1 LLFCYEDFKQVLTFF
16 ILSGTFVVGACLTI
30 VDYPEISAGLAA
42 VALGLF
48 LVGYFLYKGDE
59 KDIGPGSATD
69 NPQVTRIFISS
80 PNSAEGFYTC

>member
-1 LLFCYEDFKQVLTFF
+1 MSE
-16 ILSGTFVVGACLTI
+16 TFVVGACLTI
-30 VDYPEISAGLAA
+30 VDYPEISASLVT

-69 NPQVTRIFISS
+69 NPQVTRISISS
-80 PNSAEGFYTC
+80 LNSAGSSCTY

>member
-1 LLFCYEDFKQVLTFF
+1 M
-16 ILSGTFVVGACLTI
+16 SGAFVVGTCLTI

-69 NPQVTRIFISS
+69 NPQVTGFY
-80 PNSAEGFYTC
+80 PYPDSAESFYTY